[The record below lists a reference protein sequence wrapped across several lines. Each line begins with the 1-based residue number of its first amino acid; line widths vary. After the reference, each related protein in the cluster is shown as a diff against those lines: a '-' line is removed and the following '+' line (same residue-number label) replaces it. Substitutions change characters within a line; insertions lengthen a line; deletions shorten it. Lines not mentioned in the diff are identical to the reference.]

1 MNNSIKKEKFSIRKF
16 SVGIASILIGSS
28 MLMTYPQVDRSV
40 VQAKEKIEVEA
51 NTDISLSVKEV
62 NGDTIIEVLALKDLT
77 NVDVKVTLGGV
88 KIITHRIDSL
98 KAGQKQ
104 ERVISKVE
112 LESIKNNI
120 KNKKILPNTA
130 VVRKDFAKKF
140 FITGGELGIEVSY
153 DVEENSVEIK
163 PDESTESNKRE
174 KLNKPDESTD
184 LSKPKKPNKLDDS
197 TDSSNPEVKP
207 EDPITPSKP
216 EVKPEDPTT
225 PSRPEVKPDES
236 TTPSKPEVKPE
247 DPTTPSKPEVK
258 PEDPITPSK
267 PEVKPEDP
275 TTPSKPEVKPDEST
289 TPSKP
294 EVKPE
299 DPTTPSKPDLKPE
312 KPTKPNKPEKPAEPS
327 KPEIPV
333 YETADGENVTLNE
346 DKTRAVFED
355 NDNSTP
361 VKVDTPTAALEKDVA
376 RLEVEKV
383 DVPNVDNTNNDIYN
397 IKFSTKLGEERQIRQ
412 PVKVEIP
419 VEKEVEEAYRI
430 NKDGSG
436 KESLPFKNVAK
447 DNKKHVEIITNELNL
462 IGIKYKEETVK
473 PEDEEI
479 TISDANLRK
488 LINKNIDSTRDD
500 NQEITRKEI
509 ESLKEINMR
518 DKQGNPILEASS
530 LKETADFKFVQT
542 RGIKTLVGLENAI
555 NLEKLDLAENEI
567 SDLSPISKLT
577 KLTKLSLFR
586 NRISDLKPI
595 SELTNL
601 EYLDL
606 YANKLVDI
614 SPLEKLVN
622 LKHLDLHNNNDQTG
636 DPVHPTVSGG
646 IKDISVVKNLTKLE
660 LLSLGSNNISD
671 ISAIKN
677 LDNIKDLVLG
687 GNHISDYSG
696 LEQYIADR
704 LAKQLEGEGSMRFDG
719 QRINYDKTID
729 VAGTTVSVESPFK
742 GINEL
747 GEKLAKVFENDE
759 PINLF
764 SEVTTNVEGVRATY
778 NPETSKFDFTF
789 TEEFLNK
796 NQGEVVPVNLKLS
809 TDDYVWRVNNI
820 KFNIDKKEIFKDKV
834 LADKF
839 KGKDLS
845 KITELTNLYGVK
857 DLSGIENL
865 TNLTKLEINGEYN
878 DIKDIAPIANLTK
891 LEELSLEN
899 VKIKDISALSKLTNL
914 RSLNIAGPFID
925 PEYSDAQNP
934 VDYVINNIDA
944 LKKLTNLETLSI
956 ANRGI
961 TDINA
966 LSGLTK
972 LNDVVLSG
980 NNIADISALKN
991 LTEISNLDLT
1001 SNKNIEDISVL
1012 KDLTNLTNLWLTE
1025 NKITSIEALKNLTN
1039 LKKLYINV
1047 NKISDLAPLAD
1058 LTKLTHLS
1066 LGANDIKDLTPLKN
1080 LTNLTSLRA
1089 ADNKITDVSSLTNLV
1104 KLTDLNLS
1112 NNSIHD
1118 FSPLNSLE
1126 KINKKRGFAKQIEE
1140 VDVTNKEFTLPLAKS
1155 FDGSEIDLDTNEDGT
1170 LKLYEVAN
1178 KKGKNQPKVNDET
1191 EELVPIGKQYTITK
1205 KDGKYI
1211 LPDNIEKGLYAVQWF
1226 KSYQQWGTFILNVN
1240 MSKETAKKPTDTV
1253 ELSAT
1258 DKVFYR
1264 ALLNDWSNFNKKYKN
1279 LTDKANSEHVA
1290 NNKPKSTPKPNSET
1304 EFHVSDFEKLRVFDA
1319 NGEGKLGSTLINIPV
1334 EDELV
1339 KFLENATNL
1348 EEFKVLAKEN
1358 RVRKI
1363 KDFSFLK
1370 KLSELKLFY
1379 YTNQNQTKEKVDVA
1393 NLDLTSNSKLE
1404 DVRVG
1409 QGNLQNLNFVKG
1421 LNLKNLDVEDNE
1433 LNDISALKN
1442 MTSLTEL
1449 HLDNNKLSNNNILDI
1464 AGLVNLKTLYLKNNK
1479 NISDISVLKKLP
1491 NLRRLVVDGNPLAKN
1506 YLDII
1511 KVLNINTGYLGE
1523 ITKED
1528 FEWLKEYASR
1538 ATIAEATLNENKQR
1552 EFTFTKLPIT
1562 VEVKKSQ
1569 IKDGK
1574 VTFENPLKDWEN
1586 MGAFLDND
1594 KDIPTELEI
1603 SADGESLIVE
1613 IGNDK
1618 SKTLKYDIN
1627 IEDYNHEFEGRPA
1640 NIHGTVELTI
1650 KVVD

>member
-197 TDSSNPEVKP
+197 TDSSKPEVKP

-225 PSRPEVKPDES
+225 PSR
-236 TTPSKPEVKPE
+236 
-247 DPTTPSKPEVK
+247 
-258 PEDPITPSK
+258 
-267 PEVKPEDP
+267 
-275 TTPSKPEVKPDEST
+275 PEVKPDEST

>member
-28 MLMTYPQVDRSV
+28 MMMTYPQVDRSV

-197 TDSSNPEVKP
+197 TDSSKPEVKP

-258 PEDPITPSK
+258 LEDPITPSK

-275 TTPSKPEVKPDEST
+275 TT
-289 TPSKP
+289 
-294 EVKPE
+294 
-299 DPTTPSKPDLKPE
+299 
-312 KPTKPNKPEKPAEPS
+312 PS

-397 IKFSTKLGEERQIRQ
+397 IKFSTKSGEERQIRQ

-430 NKDGSG
+430 NKDGSD

-447 DNKKHVEIITNELNL
+447 DNKKHVEIVTNELNL

-555 NLEKLDLAENEI
+555 NLEKLDLAENEV

-1066 LGANDIKDLTPLKN
+1066 LGANDIRDLTPLKN

-1104 KLTDLNLS
+1104 KLADLNLS

-1140 VDVTNKEFTLPLAKS
+1140 VDVTNKEFTLPLAKT

-1211 LPDNIEKGLYAVQWF
+1211 LPDNIENGLYAVQWF

-1240 MSKETAKKPTDTV
+1240 LSKKTAKKSTDTV

-1304 EFHVSDFEKLRVFDA
+1304 EFHISDFEKLRVFDA

-1348 EEFKVLAKEN
+1348 EEFKVLAKKDE
-1358 RVRKI
+1358 VRKI

-1393 NLDLTSNSKLE
+1393 NLDLMSNSKLE

-1409 QGNLQNLNFVKG
+1409 QGNLQNLSFVKG
-1421 LNLKNLDVEDNE
+1421 LSLKNLDVEDNE

-1479 NISDISVLKKLP
+1479 NISDINALEGLKNIEALELKNMNISDISVLKKLP

-1552 EFTFTKLPIT
+1552 EFTFTRLPIT

-1650 KVVD
+1650 KVID

>member
-197 TDSSNPEVKP
+197 TDS
-207 EDPITPSKP
+207 
-216 EVKPEDPTT
+216 
-225 PSRPEVKPDES
+225 
-236 TTPSKPEVKPE
+236 
-247 DPTTPSKPEVK
+247 SKPEVK